1 MAKDNKKF
9 HFQAN
14 GGVVIAWSS
23 SLSVDIIATASGND
37 IFVNHLVLLQ
47 WYQQSE
53 RYLRPLPPHFPAI
66 CLKIQFL
73 AIFDHFSQIVPT
85 HQQSLDPTSA
95 FIGINIM
102 KGCCCNDIYGEKA
115 TPHYYHT
122 IFLPENSI
130 FDHFSPF
137 VITQSQPLDP
147 TSTFIGKN
155 IIKGCCCNDIYR
167 EKATPGY
174 YHTLFP
180 PFAWK
185 FNFWSFLAIF
195 GHFSPLVPTYA
206 RPLT

>member
-1 MAKDNKKF
+1 MSRHKWWKNGQKLPKMAMITVKRK
-9 HFQAN
+9 
-14 GGVVIAWSS
+14 
-23 SLSVDIIATASGND
+23 
-37 IFVNHLVLLQ
+37 LLQ
-47 WYQQSE
+47 AITTPFSQFAWKFNFWPFFTSCAFSWVTPWSHLHFYWNTFIARCCCNDQQRES
-53 RYLRPLPPHFPAI
+53 YSRPLPPHFPAI

-137 VITQSQPLDP
+137 VITQSPPLDP
-147 TSTFIGKN
+147 TST
-155 IIKGCCCNDIYR
+155 
-167 EKATPGY
+167 
-174 YHTLFP
+174 TLFG
-180 PFAWK
+180 
-185 FNFWSFLAIF
+185 SLRVYLFLSILKLNTW
-195 GHFSPLVPTYA
+195 G
-206 RPLT
+206 

>member
-1 MAKDNKKF
+1 MPENSIF
-9 HFQAN
+9 GHFSP
-14 GGVVIAWSS
+14 VVPSHGQPLDPTSTFIENTF
-23 SLSVDIIATASGND
+23 ITRCCCND
-37 IFVNHLVLLQ
+37 
-47 WYQQSE
+47 QQRES
-53 RYLRPLPPHFPAI
+53 YSRPLPPHFPAI

-155 IIKGCCCNDIYR
+155 IIKGCCCNDIYG

-174 YHTLFP
+174 YQPIFP
-180 PFAWK
+180 P
-185 FNFWSFLAIF
+185 LA
-195 GHFSPLVPTYA
+195 
-206 RPLT
+206 